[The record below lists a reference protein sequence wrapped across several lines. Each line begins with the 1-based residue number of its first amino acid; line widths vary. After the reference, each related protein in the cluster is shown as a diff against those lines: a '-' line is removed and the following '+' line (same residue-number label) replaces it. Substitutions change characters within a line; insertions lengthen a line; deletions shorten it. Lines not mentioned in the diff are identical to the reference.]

1 MEMYIIRL
9 IGNNKEIILKISEK
23 KGKQVMPEVSYSHLI
38 SEIKTLKLSDQLR
51 LLEEMAILIRKKAGE
66 SQPRSILELK
76 GKGKNIWKGLNV
88 QKYID
93 EERSS
98 WNG

>member
-1 MEMYIIRL
+1 MPKANY
-9 IGNNKEIILKISEK
+9 N
-23 KGKQVMPEVSYSHLI
+23 QVI
-38 SEIKTLKLSDQLR
+38 AEIKSLNLSDQLR
-51 LLEEMAILIRKKAGE
+51 LLEEMATLIRKKT
-66 SQPRSILELK
+66 SQVKPRSILELR

-88 QKYID
+88 KTYID

>member
-1 MEMYIIRL
+1 MLEANY
-9 IGNNKEIILKISEK
+9 NH
-23 KGKQVMPEVSYSHLI
+23 VI
-38 SEIKTLKLSDQLR
+38 SEIKALNLSDQLR
-51 LLEEMAILIRKKAGE
+51 LLEEMATLIRKKTSGPR
-66 SQPRSILELK
+66 PRSILELK
-76 GKGKNIWKGLNV
+76 GKGKDIWKGLNV

>member
-1 MEMYIIRL
+1 L
-9 IGNNKEIILKISEK
+9 NFNFKENRKKS
-23 KGKQVMPEVSYSHLI
+23 KGKQRMPEVSYSHLI

-51 LLEEMAILIRKKAGE
+51 LLEEMAILIRKKASE
-66 SQPRSILELK
+66 SRPRSILELK
-76 GKGKNIWKGLNV
+76 GKGKDIWQGLDV

>member
-1 MEMYIIRL
+1 MPDATY
-9 IGNNKEIILKISEK
+9 N
-23 KGKQVMPEVSYSHLI
+23 QVI
-38 SEIKTLKLSDQLR
+38 SEIKTLNLSDQLR
-51 LLEEMAILIRKKAGE
+51 LLEEMATLIRRRTSKTE
-66 SQPRSILELK
+66 PRSILELK

-88 QKYID
+88 KDYID